1 MRYFNCAFVG
11 LCLLFCTPL
20 VAAEAK
26 VVVLYGHP
34 KDPAAFD
41 KYYAETH
48 APMVRAVKAVK
59 RFEVAKAQPAP
70 NGSPPAFYL
79 VADILF
85 ETLEALNATRAT
97 DEWKAVAADVPKFA
111 TGGFTPIVVVI
122 EPKQ

>member
-1 MRYFNCAFVG
+1 MLKSFVDAIGVLASSAAFG
-11 LCLLFCTPL
+11 QD
-20 VAAEAK
+20 AK

-48 APMVRAVKAVK
+48 APMVRAVKTLK

-70 NGSPPAFYL
+70 NGNPPAFYL

-85 ETLEALNATRAT
+85 ESLEALNATRAT
-97 DEWKAVAADVPKFA
+97 DEWQQSQQTFRSLRLGALRCV
-111 TGGFTPIVVVI
+111 
-122 EPKQ
+122 EPKK